1 MSKLKDKYFECKK
14 DDKEKVYLFDSGI
27 FYLFLGEDAIK
38 MSDIFNLKLTLFTSD
53 LYKCGFPKTSLNKYK
68 EMFKEK
74 NLEIEIVEKD
84 KPTTYTDEFYQTIV
98 DKIKSID
105 LNNITPL
112 DSMKLLKDIQD
123 KL

>member
-14 DDKEKVYLFDSGI
+14 NDKEKVYLFDSGI

-38 MSDIFNLKLTLFTSD
+38 MSDVFNLKLTLLTSD
-53 LYKCGFPKTSLNKYK
+53 LYKCGFPKSSINKYK

-74 NLEIEIVEKD
+74 NLEIEIIEKE
-84 KPTTYTDEFYQTIV
+84 KNAYTEDFYLKII
-98 DKIKSID
+98 DKIKDVD
-105 LNNITPL
+105 LNTITPL

>member
-14 DDKEKVYLFDSGI
+14 NDKEKVYLFDSGI

-53 LYKCGFPKTSLNKYK
+53 LYKCGFPKSSLNKYNA
-68 EMFKEK
+68 MFKEK

-84 KPTTYTDEFYQTIV
+84 KPTYTDEFYQNIV

-105 LNNITPL
+105 LNSITPL

>member
-14 DDKEKVYLFDSGI
+14 NDKEKTYLFDSGI
-27 FYLFLGEDAIK
+27 FYIFIGEDAVK
-38 MSDIFNLKLTLFTSD
+38 MSDVFNLKLTHLTNE
-53 LYKCGFPKTSLNKYK
+53 LYKCGFPKSSIDKYK

-74 NLEIEIVEKD
+74 NIEIEIIEKD
-84 KPTTYTDEFYQTIV
+84 KPDYTPEFCLNIIN
-98 DKIKSID
+98 KIKDTD
-105 LNNITPL
+105 LNSITPL